1 MCSVLRITS
10 FFTIL
15 AVAVPLC
22 LARTIPAEGGKD
34 EADVYA
40 AAINY
45 IFSNKKFDDAPINIL
60 VIEDHT
66 RFDNFEGKSI
76 FAPELLTV
84 TDLSPEL
91 KDETLD
97 NFKSNNTQSYLLER
111 PQGLD
116 LRYEL
121 VNTGYAADIIRRIA
135 WREFYDKHP
144 GSAGLV
150 SLSKVGFD
158 LAKSQAIVYVGRAYG
173 EDGGSGNIMFLKK
186 SKSGW
191 KVQKRVVN
199 WVWVG

>member
-1 MCSVLRITS
+1 MFSSPVNIFLHNTGRRR
-10 FFTIL
+10 
-15 AVAVPLC
+15 APC
-22 LARTIPAEGGKD
+22 LARTTIAEGSTD

-45 IFSNKKFDDAPINIL
+45 VFSDKKLVGAPINIL

-66 RFDNFEGKSI
+66 RLDNFEGKSI

-84 TDLSPEL
+84 TDLLPGL

-97 NFKSNNTQSYLLER
+97 NFKSNNTQSYSLEKPR
-111 PQGLD
+111 GLD

-121 VNTGYAADIIRRIA
+121 VNTGYAADIIRRTA

-158 LAKSQAIVYVGRAYG
+158 RAKSQAIVYVGRAYG
-173 EDGGSGNIMFLKK
+173 EDGGSGNIIF
-186 SKSGW
+186 
-191 KVQKRVVN
+191 
-199 WVWVG
+199 